1 MKLQVFMRNDLN
13 MRKGKMVAQAS
24 HAVMKRVLDLCVIT
38 PEAVILSSQGYETLK
53 SFVEKP
59 DLSLVLVANEQSL
72 LDATSRNINGRIVD
86 SGRTEFHGVPT
97 LTCGAIGLH
106 EQRRVFELVVPD
118 DVPRELI
125 ARQWFVIA
133 KPAAGAPMSKVD
145 AMAAGCVATVAHLLS
160 LFSPCENGH
169 SIPFADYPAMKDWI
183 MGAFG
188 KVALSAPCAESL
200 VDVRAAV
207 EGEGAHVSLTE
218 HMGLKVMV
226 VGPEYPAGVQSLAEL
241 RLL

>member
-24 HAVMKRVLDLCVIT
+24 HAVMKRVLDLCV
-38 PEAVILSSQGYETLK
+38 LSQDALMISNAGYETLK
-53 SFVEKP
+53 AFSEKP
-59 DLSLVLVANEQSL
+59 ELSIILVSNEQSL
-72 LDATSRNINGRIVD
+72 LDAMSSNIDGCIVD

-133 KPAAGAPMSKVD
+133 KPDAGAPMGKVD
-145 AMAAGCVATVAHLLS
+145 AMEAGCVATVAHLIS
-160 LFSPCENGH
+160 LFKPRLDGY
-169 SIPFADYPAMKDWI
+169 SIEFSLYPAMRDWLL
-183 MGAFG
+183 GAFG
-188 KVALSAPCAESL
+188 KVALSTQDADSL
-200 VDVRAAV
+200 TSIQVAV
-207 EGEGAHVSLTE
+207 EGEGAHVSVTQ
-218 HMGLKVMV
+218 HAGLRLIV
-226 VGPEYPAGVQSLAEL
+226 VGPEHPAGIRSLAEL